1 MGRTPGGGRCG
12 GGGSLTTPHLPAP
25 ASAAPG
31 RRSPGLA
38 TCSTHPGA
46 GRPRTPGR
54 RRRALFPVP
63 LGTPAGEPLT
73 CEHLPAAAPSHEERR
88 EGPARP
94 APGSLSVAAAA
105 ASAAPAAAARLRAWG
120 SRVPPAGTHFPASP
134 RSREVSELLS
144 ALKEEE
150 PWGGAFR
157 FSLLPFYWLLDDFL
171 QPVTDTGREGEEPGR
186 ATLLINGA
194 TPREESEASSMFEII
209 GQKI

>member
-1 MGRTPGGGRCG
+1 MAEDLVGDFTVENFLVRPQVPRRLLPHERL
-12 GGGSLTTPHLPAP
+12 SVKQRHLPA
-25 ASAAPG
+25 A
-31 RRSPGLA
+31 RV
-38 TCSTHPGA
+38 
-46 GRPRTPGR
+46 RPRP
-54 RRRALFPVP
+54 
-63 LGTPAGEPLT
+63 

-209 GQKI
+209 AQKI